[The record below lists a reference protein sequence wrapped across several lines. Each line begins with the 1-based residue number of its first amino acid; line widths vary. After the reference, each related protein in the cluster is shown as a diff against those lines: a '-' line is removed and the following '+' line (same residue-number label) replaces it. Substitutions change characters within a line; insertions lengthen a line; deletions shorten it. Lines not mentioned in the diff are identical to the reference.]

1 MKKNNS
7 INKEIILNSK
17 VGKKFV
23 NRLMINGKKQ
33 KAEQILLNTISM
45 LHKNA
50 AYSLTKAVASVKPIL
65 EVRSIRLRG
74 SNYQVP
80 VPIMEKR
87 RMSLAVKWIVN
98 SAKKRGGKSMSL
110 KLKDEILLA
119 QKNQGDSVKKKITTH
134 KLACS
139 NRAFNHFRWF

>member
-50 AYSLTKAVASVKPIL
+50 AYSLTKAVANVKPIL

-110 KLKDEILLA
+110 KLKDEIL
-119 QKNQGDSVKKKITTH
+119 
-134 KLACS
+134 
-139 NRAFNHFRWF
+139 